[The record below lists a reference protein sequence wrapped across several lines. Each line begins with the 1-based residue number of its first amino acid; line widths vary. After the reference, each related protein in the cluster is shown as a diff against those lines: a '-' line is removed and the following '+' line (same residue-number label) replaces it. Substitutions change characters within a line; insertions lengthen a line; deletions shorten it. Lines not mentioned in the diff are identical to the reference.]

1 MGWDEAG
8 HSCSAPK
15 AAETDGSSCFPFPAK
30 ETLVEDLA
38 LRAGQHQLGGW
49 IDGSILLFA

>member
-15 AAETDGSSCFPFPAK
+15 AAETDGSSCFPFPAR